1 VAIRSREDG
10 QGHRRNQEHVA
21 GEMIAVD
28 EWAEEGPA
36 LDGGEDAVDQPRV
49 DSRLPQRHQG
59 ESHAEQC
66 HKALEAPSGLAAVQ
80 RGDPADVQDERGHQE
95 GGAAQ
100 RALRVHSD
108 RRPRT

>member
-1 VAIRSREDG
+1 MRSREDG
-10 QGHRRNQEHVA
+10 QGHRRNQQHVA
-21 GEMIAVD
+21 GEVIAVD

-49 DSRLPQRHQG
+49 DGHLPQRHQG
-59 ESHAEQC
+59 EGQAQQC
-66 HKALEAPSGLAAVQ
+66 HEALEAPSGLAAVQ
-80 RGDPADVQDERGHQE
+80 RDDRADVQEQRGHQE

-100 RALRVHSD
+100 RALHVHGD